1 LLLKNKKL
9 NSKNLP
15 TKPASGGTPDI
26 DNKTKTTVI
35 EVKLTL
41 KKTLIWLSAL
51 ILFISYR
58 KSKQKNR

>member
-15 TKPASGGTPDI
+15 TNPASGGTPDI

-41 KKTLIWLSAL
+41 KKTLIWLSAF
-51 ILFISYR
+51 ILFISYK
-58 KSKQKNR
+58 KSKQKNK